1 MNWTVF
7 WSSVGSLLLTLTV
20 TTIFNHFKGLPK
32 KIKDEKEAE
41 RKAQEKLMEDNECR
55 DKKLAALE
63 ESDKK
68 LKEAD
73 KNILELCRE
82 IQADVKQNRVDVI
95 AKLERLENRERNAL
109 RAKILDEYRLYTD
122 ESRNPMLAWSEMEE
136 HSFFKLVED
145 YEALGGNDYVHS
157 VVIPEVSE
165 LDVVPMSN
173 LSQLKELY
181 DSRKIK

>member
-1 MNWTVF
+1 M
-7 WSSVGSLLLTLTV
+7 
-20 TTIFNHFKGLPK
+20 K
-32 KIKDEKEAE
+32 
-41 RKAQEKLMEDNECR
+41 DNECR
-55 DKKLAALE
+55 DKRLAALE
-63 ESDKK
+63 ESDHEH
-68 LKEAD
+68 KEAD
-73 KNILELCRE
+73 KNILDLCRE
-82 IQADVKQNRVDVI
+82 IQADVKQNRIDVI

-157 VVIPEVSE
+157 VVVPEASE
-165 LDVVPMSN
+165 LDVIHMSD
-173 LSQLKELY
+173 LARLKELY

>member
-41 RKAQEKLMEDNECR
+41 RKAQEQLMEDNECR

-165 LDVVPMSN
+165 LDVISMSN

>member
-7 WSSVGSLLLTLTV
+7 WSSVGSILLSLIV

-41 RKAQEKLMEDNECR
+41 RKAQEKLMQDNESR
-55 DKKLAALE
+55 DEKIKALE

-68 LKEAD
+68 LEKVD
-73 KNILELCRE
+73 KDILELCRE
-82 IQADVKQNRVDVI
+82 IQVDVKQNRIDVI

-165 LDVVPMSN
+165 LNVIPMSN
-173 LSQLKELY
+173 LNRLKELY